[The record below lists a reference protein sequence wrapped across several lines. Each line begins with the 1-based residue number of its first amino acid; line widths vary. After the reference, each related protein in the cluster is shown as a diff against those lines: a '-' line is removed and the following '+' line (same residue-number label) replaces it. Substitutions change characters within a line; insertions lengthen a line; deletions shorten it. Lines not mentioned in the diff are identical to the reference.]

1 MEKVV
6 INQEQADA
14 FESEVL
20 TSDVESVAR
29 CHMRGWE
36 YRCNRCLNELSLE
49 QIMRAKYVGYE
60 ICPEYKV
67 GEWKVVKYSNEIGRV
82 VEHFKE
88 KQRVELDCNYFTYKE
103 VDLRS
108 ATPEEIAEEKERRW
122 WKKHGRQPWEL
133 RFDDVLIPKE
143 KHEIIRVIDVQSK
156 GEVIVFIN
164 GGYRETLNITYV
176 KQLYSVVCFVDDR
189 KDVKE

>member
-1 MEKVV
+1 MEKVKL
-6 INQEQADA
+6 NQNQADA

-60 ICPEYKV
+60 ICP
-67 GEWKVVKYSNEIGRV
+67 
-82 VEHFKE
+82 
-88 KQRVELDCNYFTYKE
+88 D
-103 VDLRS
+103 
-108 ATPEEIAEEKERRW
+108 EEIAEEKERRW

-133 RFDDVLIPKE
+133 RFDDVIIHKE
-143 KHEIIRVIDVQSK
+143 KHEIIRAIDVQSK

-189 KDVKE
+189 KDVKERIKTYKNQAKNLSAKYRILSSYSRNARQSIV